1 MPWPREVQFES
12 PETMSSSVWFAF
24 REAFDDPV
32 HISKAVS
39 LFSQA
44 AHYFRPITPFTPSLS
59 PANRTNPFIRKSHLF
74 NVTMALLG
82 YRTNQSD
89 RVLYDCEY
97 IERKS
102 LCHRNDITV
111 K

>member
-1 MPWPREVQFES
+1 MTWPREVQFET
-12 PETMSSSVWFAF
+12 PETMPSSVWFAF

-32 HISKAVS
+32 NISKAVS
-39 LFSQA
+39 LYAQA

-59 PANRTNPFIRKSHLF
+59 PANRTNPFLRKSHLF
-74 NVTMALLG
+74 NITMALLG

-89 RVLYDCEY
+89 RVLCDCEY
-97 IERKS
+97 IERKL
-102 LCHRNDITV
+102 LCRQNDTNV

>member
-1 MPWPREVQFES
+1 MAWPREVQFET
-12 PETMSSSVWFAF
+12 PETMPSSVWFAF
-24 REAFDDPV
+24 HEAFNYPDN
-32 HISKAVS
+32 ISKAVS
-39 LFSQA
+39 LFAQA

-59 PANRTNPFIRKSHLF
+59 PANRTNPCIRKSHLF

-82 YRTNQSD
+82 YRTNQSA

-97 IERKS
+97 IERKI
-102 LCHRNDITV
+102 LCPRNDITV